1 MAEIQKIENLVE
13 LSYQLLKYQM
23 GVELNTQLTLS
34 ETLEG
39 YTSKL
44 ENTQVQ
50 AANPTNRI
58 EYRQLEVQKTLQELD
73 LKNQKVQRYPT
84 LVGFAS
90 MGYTIGGLQFNQITK
105 VKDWEP
111 YMIVGLSLNV
121 PIFSGMQSHYQI
133 QQSSLKVKQVENN
146 FSVLKRGIEFETSQA
161 NKNYQNVLSTL
172 DTHKANI
179 ELAKE
184 VFENTQIKY
193 KEGYASNLEVLQ
205 AESDLKQAQSNYLG
219 AVYDALVAKVALE
232 KALGNLYK

>member
-1 MAEIQKIENLVE
+1 
-13 LSYQLLKYQM
+13 
-23 GVELNTQLTLS
+23 
-34 ETLEG
+34 
-39 YTSKL
+39 
-44 ENTQVQ
+44 
-50 AANPTNRI
+50 
-58 EYRQLEVQKTLQELD
+58 
-73 LKNQKVQRYPT
+73 
-84 LVGFAS
+84 
-90 MGYTIGGLQFNQITK
+90 
-105 VKDWEP
+105 
-111 YMIVGLSLNV
+111 MIVGLSLNV

-146 FSVLKRGIEFETSQA
+146 FSVLKRGNEFETSQA